1 MILDKLTSKLVTT
14 NHKKYSMPL
23 RLSTT
28 KTTSMPTKPKA
39 RRSSLA
45 AAGTSSSSSSMVA
58 PPADVVAPIIPTPTT
73 RKKGAAQPR
82 SSFVSSAL
90 LAAPEPSLNIPTTN
104 KKDKENGNDVKSS
117 ATRGRSGG
125 RINGGTSKLNL
136 VAQNGVQGTVKA
148 IGKAGRG
155 TAKAGRVVGKGTVIV
170 GKGTVMVSFLFSS
183 LLVNKSTL

>member
-39 RRSSLA
+39 RRSS
-45 AAGTSSSSSSMVA
+45 SSMVT

-117 ATRGRSGG
+117 ATRVRSGG

>member
-1 MILDKLTSKLVTT
+1 
-14 NHKKYSMPL
+14 
-23 RLSTT
+23 
-28 KTTSMPTKPKA
+28 
-39 RRSSLA
+39 
-45 AAGTSSSSSSMVA
+45 MVA

-82 SSFVSSAL
+82 SSFVSSLL
-90 LAAPEPSLNIPTTN
+90 LAAPEPSLQIPTN

-117 ATRGRSGG
+117 ATRVRSGG

-170 GKGTVMVSFLFSS
+170 GKGTVMVRFLFSS
-183 LLVNKSTL
+183 LLFNKSTLCRGPEVWINPSN